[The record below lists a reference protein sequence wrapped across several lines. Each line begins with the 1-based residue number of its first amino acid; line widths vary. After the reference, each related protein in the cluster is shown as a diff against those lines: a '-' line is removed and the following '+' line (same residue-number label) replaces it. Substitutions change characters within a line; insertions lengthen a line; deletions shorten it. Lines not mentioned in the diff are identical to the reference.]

1 MQSVNDWLMDQSI
14 RHAVDLQRFSNGVV
28 QRIIAKL
35 NASDVRLYAELVQA
49 LEGMQGTAYSIE
61 RLESLLGSV
70 RATNAAAYEV
80 IGRELTEELRRF
92 TEYEASYQA
101 QALRAAVP
109 VQVSVAAISP
119 VQAFTAAYAQPFRV
133 SKDGAVPMAQYLA
146 ALTDARAK
154 QVRDAVSLGWL
165 EGETTDSI
173 VRRIRG
179 TKARNFEDGM
189 MEGSRR
195 HLEGIV
201 RTATNHMANVTQQ
214 KTLEA
219 NQDIVKGWAFHATMD
234 GRTSITCA
242 SLNGKVFPVG
252 KGPIPPLHINCLP
265 GDSRVL
271 SRCGISGASKRWFD
285 GELIVIN
292 TATGRKLSCTPNH
305 PVLTGR
311 GWVAAQSIDLA
322 DEVICDGGR
331 EWSVGADG
339 DNKNVI
345 ASIHDVAESFLCHGE
360 VASVPVPLSSPDF
373 HGDASDGDIAVIGA
387 YRNLGVKGDADGGK
401 HISQGDFVVRG
412 PRLAARK
419 ANRALKQFLLRARDA
434 TQLLKC
440 KAGEVAALIFAH
452 GFHARPLLF
461 APISCLDSSQ
471 RKGSLNSSGAN
482 ADFLGDPGDAYPRF
496 KKSDCNSHVDSLG
509 HKGGSWDSTGLEAAI
524 EDGFADS
531 MLAARLIGGARCK
544 VFSDAVIKTD
554 RVSFSGHVYNL
565 ETAEGWY
572 SANGIVTHNCRS
584 AAAPVVKSFR
594 ELGIDIPEVV
604 VEGRTRATLDGQI
617 PADTTFTAWLKSKP
631 AAFQDEI
638 LGSTR
643 GKLFRANAIEID
655 RFTNNK
661 GKVYTLDQLRERD
674 AALFKKA
681 GL

>member
-1 MQSVNDWLMDQSI
+1 MESVNDWLLSQSI
-14 RHAVDLQRFSNGVV
+14 AHAVDLQRFSNGVV
-28 QRIIAKL
+28 QRIIGKL
-35 NASDVRLYAELVQA
+35 NAADKRLYAELVQA
-49 LEGMQGTAYSIE
+49 IESMQGTAYSIE

-70 RATNAAAYEV
+70 RATNAAAYEL

-101 QALRAAVP
+101 QALKAALP

-119 VQAFTAAYAQPFRV
+119 AQAFTAAYAQPFRV

-179 TKARNFEDGM
+179 TKARNFEDGL

-195 HLEGIV
+195 HLEGMV

-219 NQDIVKGWAFHATMD
+219 NQDVVKGWAFHATMD

-252 KGPIPPLHINCLP
+252 KGPIPPLHINC
-265 GDSRVL
+265 
-271 SRCGISGASKRWFD
+271 
-285 GELIVIN
+285 
-292 TATGRKLSCTPNH
+292 
-305 PVLTGR
+305 
-311 GWVAAQSIDLA
+311 
-322 DEVICDGGR
+322 
-331 EWSVGADG
+331 
-339 DNKNVI
+339 
-345 ASIHDVAESFLCHGE
+345 
-360 VASVPVPLSSPDF
+360 
-373 HGDASDGDIAVIGA
+373 
-387 YRNLGVKGDADGGK
+387 
-401 HISQGDFVVRG
+401 
-412 PRLAARK
+412 
-419 ANRALKQFLLRARDA
+419 
-434 TQLLKC
+434 
-440 KAGEVAALIFAH
+440 
-452 GFHARPLLF
+452 
-461 APISCLDSSQ
+461 
-471 RKGSLNSSGAN
+471 
-482 ADFLGDPGDAYPRF
+482 
-496 KKSDCNSHVDSLG
+496 
-509 HKGGSWDSTGLEAAI
+509 
-524 EDGFADS
+524 
-531 MLAARLIGGARCK
+531 
-544 VFSDAVIKTD
+544 
-554 RVSFSGHVYNL
+554 
-565 ETAEGWY
+565 
-572 SANGIVTHNCRS
+572 RS
-584 AAAPVVKSFR
+584 AATPVLKSYR
-594 ELGIDIPEVV
+594 EMGIDIPEVV

-643 GKLFRANAIEID
+643 GKLFRANEIEVD

-681 GL
+681 GI